1 MFSLVVLTF
10 ITVLGLNQSIENP
23 TETKK
28 IRLLNYVG
36 LVDIYLI
43 NLDRRP
49 DRLKSMKA
57 QLDLLNLPF
66 TRYPAI
72 DGKKVKEAKI
82 DKINHDFG
90 LHPETII
97 KLNEDKQ

>member
-97 KLNEDKQ
+97 KLNENKQ

>member
-49 DRLKSMKA
+49 ERLKSMKA

-97 KLNEDKQ
+97 KLNENKQ

>member
-1 MFSLVVLTF
+1 MYFF
-10 ITVLGLNQSIENP
+10 ILLIIFVQIDSNQPEDSP
-23 TETKK
+23 TEAKK
-28 IRLLNYVG
+28 MRLLNYVG

>member
-49 DRLKSMKA
+49 ERLKSMKA

>member
-49 DRLKSMKA
+49 NRLKSMKA

-97 KLNEDKQ
+97 KLNENKQ